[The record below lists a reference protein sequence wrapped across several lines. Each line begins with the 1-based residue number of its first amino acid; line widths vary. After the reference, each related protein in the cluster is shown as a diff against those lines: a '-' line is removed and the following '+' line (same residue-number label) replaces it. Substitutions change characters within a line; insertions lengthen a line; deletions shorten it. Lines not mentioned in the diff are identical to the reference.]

1 MAEKNAMLVMR
12 DVSKTFN
19 PGTVNE
25 KCALKNLNLT
35 LKQGDFA
42 TIVGSN
48 GAGKSTLFN
57 AITGAFFADK
67 GLIMLDGED
76 ITYQKEH
83 VRSKVIGHL
92 FQDPL
97 KGTAP
102 HMTIEENMALAYLRT
117 TTSKNAYFSRI
128 KAADKKKFR
137 EQLALLDMGLEDR
150 MKQPVGLLSGGQRQ
164 ALTLL
169 MATMVT
175 PKILLLDEHTAA
187 LDPATA
193 EKVLEITRQTVS
205 ENRITTLMV
214 THNMHQALELGNR
227 TLMMDRGHIILDV
240 AGAERAGMTV
250 EDLLA
255 KFKSSAGK
263 ALDND
268 RILLSE
274 QTKSDKKGAS
284 NAAD

>member
-1 MAEKNAMLVMR
+1 MAAERESMLIMKN
-12 DVSKTFN
+12 VSKTFN

-25 KCALKNLNLT
+25 KCALNGVNLT
-35 LKQGDFA
+35 LGAGDFA

-57 AITGAFFADK
+57 AITGAFFPDR
-67 GLIMLDGED
+67 GLIMLGGED
-76 ITYQKEH
+76 ITYQQEH

-117 TTSKNAYFSRI
+117 TTSRNAYFSRI
-128 KAADKKKFR
+128 NAADKKKFR

-187 LDPATA
+187 LDPRTA
-193 EKVLEITRQTVS
+193 DFVLQLTE
-205 ENRITTLMV
+205 RIVAESKLTTMMV
-214 THNMHQALELGNR
+214 THSMRQALDVGER
-227 TLMMDRGHIILDV
+227 TVMLHQGQVVLDV
-240 AGAERAGMTV
+240 SGKERAQMDVT
-250 EDLLA
+250 DLLHMFEKVRGEKLA
-255 KFKSSAGK
+255 DD
-263 ALDND
+263 AL
-268 RILLSE
+268 LLS
-274 QTKSDKKGAS
+274 
-284 NAAD
+284 

>member
-1 MAEKNAMLVMR
+1 MTSENMLIMKN
-12 DVSKTFN
+12 VSKTFN

-25 KCALKNLNLT
+25 KCALDSVSLT
-35 LKQGDFA
+35 LKSGDFA

-57 AITGAFFADK
+57 AITGAFFVDK

-76 ITYQKEH
+76 ITYRKEY

-102 HMTIEENMALAYLRT
+102 HMTIEENMALAYLRAS
-117 TTSKNAYFSRI
+117 TSKNAYFSRI

-137 EQLALLDMGLEDR
+137 EHLALLDMGLEDR
-150 MKQPVGLLSGGQRQ
+150 MKNPVGLLSGGQRQ

-193 EKVLEITRQTVS
+193 EKVLNLTKQIVAERQITC
-205 ENRITTLMV
+205 LMV

-227 TLMMDRGHIILDV
+227 TLMMDGGRIVLDV
-240 AGAERAGMTV
+240 SGDVRKDMTVDDLLSEFAKRAGK
-250 EDLLA
+250 E
-255 KFKSSAGK
+255 
-263 ALDND
+263 LDND
-268 RILLSE
+268 RILA
-274 QTKSDKKGAS
+274 TIKS
-284 NAAD
+284 